1 MSNSKLHPP
10 VPYFFLTALCGLI
23 PVLNNKYPSAFF
35 PSVSPGLVE
44 LLAVGGGIAAA
55 ALGFARLWARLVQR
69 EGAVDFVRKAVENR
83 KSSPEQD
90 QNEVVNAG
98 RIISRLV
105 RNADEDL
112 REMNPDFTLD
122 SLRRLQKVLPELLAE
137 IETQED
143 ALIRTGVVGIYL
155 GEVLCRQSGW
165 QWFFRADASLK
176 QFSYMASVI
185 RKGSGELDP
194 FAWAGDLLTGKRKV
208 SELLG
213 KEKTIFTTEA
223 QEHGEK

>member
-1 MSNSKLHPP
+1 VVSTKLHSPI
-10 VPYFFLTALCGLI
+10 PYFLLTACFGLV
-23 PVLNNKYPSAFF
+23 PVLNNKYPAAFF
-35 PSVSPGLVE
+35 PSLSPGLVE

-55 ALGFARLWARLVQR
+55 ALGFGKGWARLVQR
-69 EGAVDFVRKAVENR
+69 DGAVGFVRQAVENR
-83 KSSPEQD
+83 KVSPEQD

-112 REMNPDFTLD
+112 REINPDFSLD
-122 SLRRLQKVLPELLAE
+122 SLRRLQGVLPELLAE
-137 IETQED
+137 IQNPED
-143 ALIRTGVVGIYL
+143 ALIRTGVAGIYL

-185 RKGSGELDP
+185 RKGGGEMDP

-208 SELLG
+208 RELL
-213 KEKTIFTTEA
+213 KENDAHI
-223 QEHGEK
+223 